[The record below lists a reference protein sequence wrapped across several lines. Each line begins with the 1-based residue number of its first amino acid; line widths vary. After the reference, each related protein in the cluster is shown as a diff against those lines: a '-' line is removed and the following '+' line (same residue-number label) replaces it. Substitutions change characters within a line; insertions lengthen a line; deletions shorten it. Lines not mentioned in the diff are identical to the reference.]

1 MNQSTSSPRPSPPF
15 GMEER
20 VAAGPERRRALDLGI
35 KARKGFR
42 RILTPALSR
51 WEREYRPPV

>member
-1 MNQSTSSPRPSPPF
+1 
-15 GMEER
+15 MEER
-20 VAAGPERRRALDLGI
+20 VAAGRERRRALVLGI

-51 WEREYRPPV
+51 QEREYRPPV